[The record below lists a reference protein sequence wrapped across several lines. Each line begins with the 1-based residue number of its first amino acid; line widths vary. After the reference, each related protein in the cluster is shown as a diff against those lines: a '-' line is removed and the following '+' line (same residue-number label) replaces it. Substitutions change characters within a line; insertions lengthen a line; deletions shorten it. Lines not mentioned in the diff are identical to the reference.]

1 MKKIMPDKTF
11 INHLKGMTEENNHG
25 VVYFSVARWCYEN
38 CETDTKEGKD
48 HKRVFKMFMDIF
60 TAMNV
65 AHLALGHFPYCS
77 LRYEVGKEMDAEI
90 VECFGEATLDALNE
104 GGR

>member
-1 MKKIMPDKTF
+1 MNTIMPDKDF
-11 INHLKGMTEENNHG
+11 INHLKGLTAENNHG

-38 CETDTKEGKD
+38 CPTDTREGKN
-48 HKRVFKMFMDIF
+48 HKRVFKMFMEIF
-60 TAMNV
+60 GAMNV
-65 AHLALGHFPYCS
+65 AHLALGHFPYGS

-90 VECFGEATLDALNE
+90 SRCFGDMTLEALNE